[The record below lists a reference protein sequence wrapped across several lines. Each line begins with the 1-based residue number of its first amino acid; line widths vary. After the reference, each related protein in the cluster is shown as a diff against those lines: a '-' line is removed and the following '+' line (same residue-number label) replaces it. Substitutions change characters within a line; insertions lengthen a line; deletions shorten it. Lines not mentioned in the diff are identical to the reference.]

1 MNVFNFVE
9 LSILGWVG
17 EEINYT
23 CRKDTDVDIESS
35 SSSEDEEEGEGD
47 EGANPSGATKKNK
60 PAKLVKCVDTT

>member
-1 MNVFNFVE
+1 M
-9 LSILGWVG
+9 G
-17 EEINYT
+17 EEIDYT
-23 CRKDTDVDIESS
+23 CRKDTDVDFESS